1 VTLRAARKPGK
12 PRARAAVTA
21 FLVSAVAFL
30 VAGVEA
36 GDAGR
41 PARDGKEPA
50 VSGTIVFDGIWTART
65 GQPQFQAVINRFE
78 RLYPAVHVEYR
89 PLGPGLPI
97 ALAAAVAAGHPPDM
111 ADLAQPGA
119 VQEFVDEGKLKPID
133 YANAVI
139 SANFAP
145 RWKALGTF
153 GGKLYALVFKAAN
166 KSVVWYSPSAVRKAG
181 VEPPKTFAG
190 LLAVAKR
197 ISASGLP
204 AYSIG
209 GAEGWTL
216 TDLFENIYLRTFGP
230 TEYGLLS
237 RHKIPWT
244 SPSVTV
250 ALRTM
255 VKILGDTPNIYRGTD
270 GALQTGFNQSV
281 TNVFSSP
288 PKAAMVFEGD
298 FVGGVIGNST
308 SAKPATG
315 FNTFAWPSI
324 TPRYASSV
332 EIAGDLIVTFR
343 DNPAIEAFVKYLAT
357 PAAAAV
363 WAKQGGFGTGNRKMP
378 TSVYP
383 DPITRRTE
391 APLLTAQS
399 VVFDMSDTQP
409 IAFGS
414 TAGQG
419 EWGLF
424 QDLLANPTDYKSIQ
438 QKLENAATASYEK

>member
-1 VTLRAARKPGK
+1 VSRTG
-12 PRARAAVTA
+12 VTA
-21 FLVSAVAFL
+21 FFVAAVGL
-30 VAGVEA
+30 LISGVGAGA
-36 GDAGR
+36 GGPGPDS
-41 PARDGKEPA
+41 A
-50 VSGTIVFDGIWTART
+50 VSGTIVFDGVWTART
-65 GQPQFQAVINRFE
+65 GQPQFQAVINHFE
-78 RLYPAVHVEYR
+78 QLYPNVHVEYR
-89 PLGPGLPI
+89 PIGPGLPI
-97 ALAAAVAAGHPPDM
+97 ALEAAVAAGHPPDM

-119 VQEFVDEGKLKPID
+119 VQELVDAGKLAPIT
-133 YANAVI
+133 YAKEVI
-139 SANFAP
+139 SRNFAP
-145 RWKALGTF
+145 RWKALGAF
-153 GGKLYALVFKAAN
+153 DGKLYALVFKAAN
-166 KSVVWYSPSAVRKAG
+166 KSVVWYSPPAFRKAG
-181 VEPPKTFAG
+181 VQPPKTFAG
-190 LLAVAKR
+190 LLSAAKR
-197 ISASGLP
+197 IDASGLP

-230 TEYGLLS
+230 VKYGLLS

-250 ALRTM
+250 ALQSM
-255 VKILGDTPNIYRGTD
+255 VKILGDTANIYRETD

-288 PKAAMVFEGD
+288 SKAAMVFEGD
-298 FVGGVIGNST
+298 FVGGVIANST
-308 SAKPATG
+308 KAKAGTG
-315 FNTFAWPSI
+315 FNTFPWPSI
-324 TPRYASSV
+324 TPAYANSV
-332 EIAGDLIVTFR
+332 EIAGDLIVTFK
-343 DNPAIEAFVKYLAT
+343 DDPAIEAFVEYLAT

-363 WAKQGGFGTGNRKMP
+363 WAKQGGFGTGNHNMP

-391 APLLTAQS
+391 APLLTAKS

-424 QDLLANPTDYKSIQ
+424 QNLLAEPADYKSIQ
-438 QKLENAATASYEK
+438 RQLETAAAASYKK